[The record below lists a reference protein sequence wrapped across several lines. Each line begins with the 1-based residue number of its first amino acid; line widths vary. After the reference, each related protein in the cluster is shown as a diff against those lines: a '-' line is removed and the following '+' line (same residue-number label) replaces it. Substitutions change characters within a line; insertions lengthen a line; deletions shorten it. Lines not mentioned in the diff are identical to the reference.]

1 MLAATYATD
10 ILTGGAAGA
19 AGIAAGAEVE
29 VSIAMYGDDFYDP
42 STVPRGTYNPVKIRV
57 ACAKGY
63 AGTRCQY
70 SDAVTCGGAG
80 AATDAGACSCFAG
93 FAGVSCQF
101 NSTSLCN
108 GPEGGASTDQ
118 GMCECKRGY
127 AGDGYGYS
135 SSTVYHNYTPRS
147 FVRLTLF
154 VLYAVFFFYHRFS
167 SLSLFVDGRKF
178 RALV

>member
-1 MLAATYATD
+1 MVCPWCGLYATD

-19 AGIAAGAEVE
+19 AGITAGAEVE

-42 STVPRGTYNPVKIRV
+42 STVPRGTYTPVKIRV

-63 AGTRCQY
+63 AGARCQY

-80 AATDAGACSCFAG
+80 TATDAGACSCLAG
-93 FAGVSCQF
+93 FAGASCQF

-118 GMCECKRGY
+118 GVCECKRGY
-127 AGDGYGYS
+127 AGDGYGVVVV
-135 SSTVYHNYTPRS
+135 VYYKRPALHP
-147 FVRLTLF
+147 TL
-154 VLYAVFFFYHRFS
+154 VGSVTRFFFS
-167 SLSLFVDGRKF
+167 QQG
-178 RALV
+178 